1 MTIANTLSE
10 GSLTFRFS
18 GSADCATKY
27 DEWRF
32 YRRQFNSAF
41 GGTKGVDLV
50 FIDDSQTWLIE
61 VKDYRAHRRTK
72 TVDLGEEVAFKV
84 RDTLTGL
91 ISAKVNANDADEK
104 RFARKALAKPRFR
117 VVLHLEQ
124 PLKTSRLFPRTV
136 DVSKV
141 QLKLKQWLKA
151 LDAHP
156 CVVDKNSVKAMM
168 PWSVV

>member
-1 MTIANTLSE
+1 MVLLIARRNT
-10 GSLTFRFS
+10 TS
-18 GSADCATKY
+18 G
-27 DEWRF
+27 
-32 YRRQFNSAF
+32 
-41 GGTKGVDLV
+41 V
-50 FIDDSQTWLIE
+50 FIAGNLI
-61 VKDYRAHRRTK
+61 RH
-72 TVDLGEEVAFKV
+72 LVAQK
-84 RDTLTGL
+84 GL

-156 CVVDKNSVKAMM
+156 SVVDKNSVKATM